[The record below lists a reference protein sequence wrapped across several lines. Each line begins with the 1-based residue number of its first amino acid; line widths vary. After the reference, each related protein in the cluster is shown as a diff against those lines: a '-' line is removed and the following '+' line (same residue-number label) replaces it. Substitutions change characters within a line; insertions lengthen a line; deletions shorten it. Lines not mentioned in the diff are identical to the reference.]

1 MYVRDFLY
9 RNVPKTSDEQKRYF
23 LNWNLEIWVFF
34 SRVMVNIVVID
45 RTKKHSNRCV
55 ENNES
60 QRIYSFLSIL
70 TMYFTV

>member
-1 MYVRDFLY
+1 MYVPDFLY
-9 RNVPKTSDEQKRYF
+9 RNVPKTSDEQKCYF

>member
-23 LNWNLEIWVFF
+23 LNWNLEIWVFS